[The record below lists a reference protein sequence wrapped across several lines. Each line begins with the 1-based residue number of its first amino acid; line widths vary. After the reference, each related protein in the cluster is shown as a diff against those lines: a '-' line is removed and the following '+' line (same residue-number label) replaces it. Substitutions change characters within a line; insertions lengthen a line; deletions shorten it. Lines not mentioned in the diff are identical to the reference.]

1 MEIGSAASSTA
12 NPSAINHSQSVSAAS
27 PSAIR
32 HPINRLDVGLSRLIN
47 LRNNE
52 RVELLHGLVDDKS
65 KTAYVTEQLLM
76 KRDGAVLVFVNHSD
90 DVVDTVMSEIEPRD
104 SGYLFFASELRLN
117 PVDNCMVPPHRVAT
131 PEEIKRLNDRRIPLG
146 KLPVLRML
154 DPVRRWHNFPAGS
167 VVAIDRRGSETYFR
181 RVV

>member
-1 MEIGSAASSTA
+1 M
-12 NPSAINHSQSVSAAS
+12 
-27 PSAIR
+27 
-32 HPINRLDVGLSRLIN
+32 N
-47 LRNNE
+47 LRNKE

-76 KRDGAVLVFVNHSD
+76 KEEGAVLVFVNHSD
-90 DVVDTVMSEIEPRD
+90 DVVDAVMSEIDPQD

-117 PVDNCMVPPHRVAT
+117 PVDNCMVPPHRAAT
-131 PEEIKRLNDRRIPLG
+131 PKEIQMLNDRRIPLG

-167 VVAIDRRGSETYFR
+167 VVAIDRPGSETYFR
-181 RVV
+181 RVMYKNDAVGTLSILVGL